1 MLPFRSTL
9 SALIA
14 LAAAAAVSAAP
25 ALKVDN
31 TTYSGGK
38 AAEGSVLKAQFKL
51 TNTGDAPL
59 KIENVRPGCGCTV
72 VAYDTVIQPG
82 KSGYI
87 RPAVNLKNFR
97 PGLMSRYVDVTSNA
111 ENTPSVRLIIEATVV
126 APVEVSEN
134 YLDFGTASKLTVL
147 LTSAKADLKVSD
159 IIFKP
164 QQGGQNIPDWASNS
178 PLKVKYA
185 FAAADAKRDDGL
197 KTYKLDINS
206 PASGGKEAIVGTFEI
221 TTNHPDRKDIAID
234 GQVR

>member
-1 MLPFRSTL
+1 MLLFRSTL

-31 TTYSGGK
+31 MTYSGGN

-87 RPAVNLKNFR
+87 RPEVNLKGFR
-97 PGLMSRYVDVTSNA
+97 PGHMSRGVTVTSNA
-111 ENTPSVRLIIEATVV
+111 SNTPTLNLTIEANIL

-164 QQGGQNIPDWASNS
+164 QQSGQNIPAWAAKA

-185 FAAADAKRDDGL
+185 FAADGKRDDGL
-197 KTYKLDINS
+197 NTYKLDINS
-206 PASGGKEAIVGTFEI
+206 PSSGGKEAIVGTFEI
-221 TTNHPDRKDIAID
+221 TTNHPDRKSVEIG
-234 GQVR
+234 GQVK